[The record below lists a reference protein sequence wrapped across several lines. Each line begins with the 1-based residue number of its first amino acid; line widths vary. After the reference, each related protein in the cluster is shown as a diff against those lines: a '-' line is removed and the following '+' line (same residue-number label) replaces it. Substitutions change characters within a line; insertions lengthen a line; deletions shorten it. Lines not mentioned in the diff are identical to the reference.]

1 MRYNEISKPKEANE
15 KMIIPVAP
23 GGLAQAIA
31 ALPADD
37 GTPVTLRLA
46 EGEYREKCTLSR
58 ANTTIEGA
66 GADRTRI
73 VWDDGA
79 FVILPDG
86 MKRGTFR
93 TATLL
98 VDAPHVTI
106 QNLTVENDA
115 QPRSEVGQAV
125 ALYVDAD
132 DFRCEDCR
140 LIGHQDTLFTA
151 PLPPKEIEP
160 NGFIGPKQHAPRIP
174 QRHQYR
180 RCLIEGNVDF
190 IFGGAAAWFEDC
202 EIRSVDEP
210 GYVTA
215 ASTPE
220 GQKYGY
226 VFHRCRFTHNGLE
239 DGCTYLGRPWR
250 NFAKTVLLNC
260 ELGSHI
266 HPAGF
271 HDWGKMAA
279 HETMLSAEHG
289 SCGPGAAGERAD
301 YVKKLSEEEAAAI
314 TFEDF
319 WHNAI

>member
-1 MRYNEISKPKEANE
+1 MTLIHAQ
-15 KMIIPVAP
+15 P
-23 GGLAQAIA
+23 GKLAETIA
-31 ALPADD
+31 SLPDSGA
-37 GTPVTLRLA
+37 PVTIQLA
-46 EGEYREKCTLSR
+46 EGEYREKLTLSR
-58 ANTTIEGA
+58 PNTTLIGA
-66 GADRTRI
+66 GADKTRI

-79 FVILPDG
+79 YFMLPDG

-98 VDAPHVTI
+98 VDAPHVTL

-115 QPRSEVGQAV
+115 APRNEVGQAV

-132 DFRCEDCR
+132 DFTCENCR

-151 PLPPKEIEP
+151 PLPPKEIEK

-174 QRHQYR
+174 QRHVYR

-190 IFGGAAAWFEDC
+190 IFGGAAAWFENC
-202 EIRSVDEP
+202 EIRSVDES
-210 GYVTA
+210 GYATA

-226 VFHRCRFTHNGLE
+226 VFHSCRFTHNGIP

-266 HPAGF
+266 HPEGF
-271 HDWGKMAA
+271 HDWGKQAA
-279 HETMLSAEHG
+279 HETMFYAEYG
-289 SCGPGAAGERAD
+289 SFGPGAQGQRAPYAKQLTD
-301 YVKKLSEEEAAAI
+301 AEAAQL

-319 WHNAI
+319 WETAIR

>member
-1 MRYNEISKPKEANE
+1 
-15 KMIIPVAP
+15 MIIIQAAP
-23 GGLAQAIA
+23 GQLGQAIA

-37 GTPVTLRLA
+37 GTPVTIRLA
-46 EGEYREKCTLSR
+46 AGDYREKLVLSR
-58 ANTTIEGA
+58 ANTILEGEGA
-66 GADRTRI
+66 DKTRI

-79 FVILPDG
+79 LFILPDG

-98 VDAPHVTI
+98 VDAPHVTLR
-106 QNLTVENDA
+106 NLTVENDA
-115 QPRSEVGQAV
+115 EPRSEVGQAV

-132 DFRCEDCR
+132 DFICEDCR

-160 NGFIGPKQHAPRIP
+160 NGFIGPKQFAPRIP

-190 IFGGAAAWFEDC
+190 IYGGAAAWFEDC

-210 GYVTA
+210 GYATA

-226 VFHRCRFTHNGLE
+226 VFRNCRFTHNGIA

-250 NFAKTVLLNC
+250 NFAKTILLNC

-266 HPAGF
+266 HPDGF
-271 HDWGKMAA
+271 DDWGKTVA
-279 HETMLSAEHG
+279 HETIFYAEHG
-289 SCGPGAAGERAD
+289 SYGPGAGTNRAPYARLLTD
-301 YVKKLSEEEAAAI
+301 EEAVAI

-319 WHNAI
+319 WQNAIR